1 MAILKTFIDICEAND
16 GLVSTVLS
24 RCAYA
29 YRDYFFTIRLVVVS
43 TKKPA

>member
-29 YRDYFFTIRLVVVS
+29 YRDYFLLYALGLS
-43 TKKPA
+43 QQKKSA